1 MTYGY
6 ARVSSK
12 DQNEA
17 RQLEQLRQYVSEER
31 YILVDK
37 ASGKDF
43 NRPNWNT
50 LVGTDTTAPMLRE
63 GDLLVVVSIDR
74 LGRNYN
80 EIRKQWQRITQE
92 IKSDIKVLDMP
103 LLDTSRTSDSL
114 DNRFIA
120 DLTLQILAYVAEKE
134 RAYNK
139 ERQRQG
145 IEIAKATGRYK
156 NCGRKKMQI
165 DEDLL
170 RAECVKWR
178 NGEQTAVQT
187 FKNCGLKKVFFYKK
201 IKELGL

>member
-17 RQLEQLRQYVSEER
+17 RQIEQLREYVSEER

-43 NRPNWNT
+43 NRPSWNT
-50 LVGTDTTAPMLRE
+50 LVGTDKNAPVLRE

-80 EIRKQWQRITQE
+80 EIRKEWQKITQE
-92 IKSDIKVLDMP
+92 IKADIKVLDMP

-134 RAYNK
+134 RAYNR
-139 ERQRQG
+139 ERQAQG
-145 IEIAKATGRYK
+145 IAIAKANGKYK
-156 NCGRKKMQI
+156 KCGRKKMQI

-170 RAECVKWR
+170 KSECAKWR
-178 NGEQTAVQT
+178 AGEQTAVQT
-187 FKNCGLKKVFFYKK
+187 YRNCGLTKAFFYNKV
-201 IKELGL
+201 KELGL